1 MEKIILAVS
10 RNVSKQ
16 KKIEEDYLFYQSL
29 IENSVDP
36 MIMVTAEYRVFDMN
50 PAYESSF
57 GINKGEWLDRSY
69 GELPFVDDGF
79 YRHTL
84 EEFDRVKAGKP
95 ATSFIIERE
104 KADGK
109 TGSFSASYSP
119 ISEKGVIR
127 AFHIVLRE
135 LTSEEV
141 QLKKELKKAE
151 NVLESY
157 KAALNYAALVAIWQ
171 PSGSIQF
178 ANDNF
183 KGTTGYERE
192 ELLGMNIAEI
202 GRAVIQDEQYD
213 NIRDVIL
220 GGIIWRGEMKSIKK
234 TGEYFWVDTTII
246 PLKNDEGK
254 IYQVLAIMFDI
265 TDRKQLEEKLHFMA
279 YHDSLTNLPNR
290 RMMVDQFSL
299 MKAQADSRGQW
310 AVLLFIDGDDFKAV
324 NDRYGHDIGDEFIF
338 HFGQAV
344 GQSVRKEDLA
354 SRMGGDEFL
363 VALTG
368 IEPEEAD
375 IQIDSIVS
383 RIKENLAKGWNIG
396 EFHFAP
402 TCSIGIAV
410 YPQDAEDFEELVQ
423 KADSALYQA
432 KQSGK
437 NQVRFYSK

>member
-1 MEKIILAVS
+1 M
-10 RNVSKQ
+10 
-16 KKIEEDYLFYQSL
+16 
-29 IENSVDP
+29 
-36 MIMVTAEYRVFDMN
+36 
-50 PAYESSF
+50 
-57 GINKGEWLDRSY
+57 
-69 GELPFVDDGF
+69 
-79 YRHTL
+79 
-84 EEFDRVKAGKP
+84 
-95 ATSFIIERE
+95 
-104 KADGK
+104 
-109 TGSFSASYSP
+109 
-119 ISEKGVIR
+119 
-127 AFHIVLRE
+127 
-135 LTSEEV
+135 
-141 QLKKELKKAE
+141 
-151 NVLESY
+151 
-157 KAALNYAALVAIWQ
+157 
-171 PSGSIQF
+171 
-178 ANDNF
+178 
-183 KGTTGYERE
+183 
-192 ELLGMNIAEI
+192 
-202 GRAVIQDEQYD
+202 
-213 NIRDVIL
+213 
-220 GGIIWRGEMKSIKK
+220 
-234 TGEYFWVDTTII
+234 
-246 PLKNDEGK
+246 KNDEGK

-375 IQIDSIVS
+375 IQIGSIVS